1 MKLLLD
7 YLLAER
13 GRMAR
18 VAHEAGISPAYLSQ
32 IANGV
37 RPVPL
42 EHAAALEKAC
52 EGNVRRWQMLPTSWA
67 RIWPELVKAEGAP
80 PAEADPAARPED
92 VERRQAERRQAP
104 ETNEEARDAA

>member
-1 MKLLLD
+1 MKILLD

-18 VAHEAGISPAYLSQ
+18 VANDAGISAAYLSQ

-42 EHAAALEKAC
+42 EHAAQLEKAC
-52 EGNVRRWQMLPTSWA
+52 ENNVRRWQMVPSSWH
-67 RIWPELVKAEGAP
+67 RIWPELIGAEGAP
-80 PAEADPAARPED
+80 AVP
-92 VERRQAERRQAP
+92 
-104 ETNEEARDAA
+104 TEEARDAA